1 MAAGRVSTPAALP
14 EVEWSDCLIPTGPVP
29 REMTSE
35 VRRVVGALPGW
46 VPRLA
51 PSPWIVRVFC
61 DAIGRP
67 SAYLEPAFCGLV
79 NLVVSQDNSCR
90 YCYGAQRAV
99 MKILGYRDEYVDRL
113 VRDFH
118 VVDLAPAERAGLDY
132 ARRLSRA
139 DPRPGKGERETVV
152 RAGLEQRAVSEIAA
166 LVALATFNNRVATLL
181 ALPPDPIESFV
192 RAPLFR
198 VIRPLVARR
207 MRPRPRPPERP
218 PQPNDGPLA
227 AIVNALGDSPAAGV
241 IRRMIDGAWSSPVL
255 PRRTRALLLAV
266 VARALGCMYSEGEAG
281 RLLAAEGLE
290 AADVDEILTHLGS
303 PRLDPREARLVP
315 FARETVRY
323 QPAVIQRRV
332 RETCEGMSREETLE
346 TIGTVALA
354 NALCRLSVI
363 LDAPPASN

>member
-1 MAAGRVSTPAALP
+1 MSTPAALSDI
-14 EVEWSDCLIPTGPVP
+14 EWSECLLPTGPVP
-29 REMTSE
+29 REMSTE
-35 VRRVVGALPGW
+35 VRRIVGALPGW

-99 MKILGYRDEYVDRL
+99 MKILGYRDDYVDRL

-118 VVDLAPAERAGLDY
+118 VVDLPAGERAGLDY

-139 DPRPGKGERETVV
+139 DPRPGRAEREAVV
-152 RAGLEQRAVSEIAA
+152 RAGFDQHAVTEIAA
-166 LVALATFNNRVATLL
+166 LVALGTFNNRVATLL

-192 RAPLFR
+192 RVPLFR
-198 VIRPLVARR
+198 VIRPVIARR
-207 MRPRPRPPERP
+207 MRPRVRPPEPP

-227 AIVNALGDSPAAGV
+227 ALVTALGDSPAAGV
-241 IRRMIDGAWSSPVL
+241 IRRMVDGAWTSPVL

-266 VARALGCMYSEGEAG
+266 VARALGCAYSEGEAR
-281 RLLAAEGLE
+281 RLLAAEGLA

-323 QPAVIQRRV
+323 QPAAIQRRA
-332 RETCEGMSREETLE
+332 REACEALRPEETLE
-346 TIGTVALA
+346 AIGTVALA
-354 NALCRLSVI
+354 NALGRLSVV
-363 LDAPPASN
+363 LDAAPAAV